1 MFKTLILKEL
11 FEHFKGYKFMIVFV
25 SCFILLGFN
34 HAVMYQDYKSKLAD
48 HHLKFPLGKSI
59 EKMPEPLSIYVTG
72 VNELTDRVIR
82 LDDYYG
88 GLIDLNVLN
97 LSIYRQYFPL
107 IDFNYLVRIILSF
120 LAIVVG
126 FDAICGEKQ
135 HGTLK
140 LLLSNAIPRNIVIWG
155 KIIGCFIT
163 LIVPFV
169 FTTIFYYIIL
179 AFQPDVHF
187 SASDNIRLLLIMLLS
202 IVYLSIFLI
211 ISVSVSA
218 SSSTIK
224 VSVIKNFI
232 IWTILIFIIPNISS
246 LIANNTGQLPDGRK
260 IGDQYLIDILENN
273 KHKTDSIAKEEAFFN
288 YSASVL
294 DYRNKLKK
302 QVKVIEW
309 SAILIP
315 SNAYNL
321 GITSLANCGL
331 DDEAYFRNAIFQ
343 YHKAQFTKKSNFEF
357 EYSSIPLPVSLS
369 VSLKYYLWVLL
380 FACIIL
386 IMMVKRFNIYD
397 IR

>member
-1 MFKTLILKEL
+1 MFKTIILKEL
-11 FEHFKGYKFMIVFV
+11 FEHLKGYKFVIVFV

-48 HHLKFPLGKSI
+48 HHLKFPLGKPI

-82 LDDYYG
+82 LDDYG
-88 GLIDLNVLN
+88 GLIDLNILN

-135 HGTLK
+135 RGTLK
-140 LLLSNAIPRNIVIWG
+140 LLLSNEIPRNIVIWG
-155 KIIGCFIT
+155 KVTGCFIT

-169 FTTIFYYIIL
+169 FTSIFYYIIL

-187 SASDNIRLLLIMLLS
+187 SASDNIRLLLMMLLS
-202 IVYLSIFLI
+202 IIYLSIFLI
-211 ISVSVSA
+211 ISVTVSA

-232 IWTILIFIIPNISS
+232 IWTTLIFIIPNISS
-246 LIANNTGQLPDGRK
+246 LVANNTGQLPDGRK
-260 IGDQYLIDILENN
+260 IGDQYLIDTFENN
-273 KHKTDSIAKEEAFFN
+273 KHMPDSIAKGKAFFN

-294 DYRNKLKK
+294 DYRNILKK
-302 QVKVIEW
+302 QVKAIEW
-309 SAILIP
+309 STIVIP
-315 SNAYNL
+315 SNAFNL

-331 DDEAYFRNAIFQ
+331 EDEDHFRNAILQ
-343 YHKAQFTKKSNFEF
+343 YHKSQFTKKSDFEF
-357 EYSSIPLPVSLS
+357 EYSSLQLPASLS
-369 VSLKYYLWVLL
+369 VSLKYFLWLLL

-386 IMMVKRFNIYD
+386 TLMVNRFNIYD